1 MTSIAH
7 TSAVER
13 IARVLSAD
21 ALSSD
26 GLPAGDAAIAPAVSD
41 RVDESWSQE
50 VQRAC
55 AVLHTLREPTEA
67 MVAAGDTAQGGSA
80 EIWNAMVRAAIAEF
94 GE

>member
-67 MVAAGDTAQGGSA
+67 MVASLRPAPAKTCWIRSDPQAAQAFS
-80 EIWNAMVRAAIAEF
+80 
-94 GE
+94 